1 MTRKTRFNRTAQ
13 YAACRMHRGTSRE
26 IKHTLGGFEIS
37 DDGSRGFDYQDVD
50 PAREDRVRVKDG
62 EIGRE
67 SNCYSD
73 A

>member
-1 MTRKTRFNRTAQ
+1 
-13 YAACRMHRGTSRE
+13 MHRGTSRE